1 MTNGDRERKRKHSE
15 AAPPAPSNQ
24 NQNQNKNPHRTHPTI
39 HRHHPTAPQLSRPSH
54 ASSGNP
60 YPNPHNRP
68 PPPHHHHPHT
78 QTTHDPRVLYGG
90 YVEYTSGESP
100 VPVRH
105 PLQGAHR
112 RHRSHQEGQTHGFD
126 QREVFDR
133 PGKRHRSQR
142 EYALDDIPSDGEL
155 SDTGADVGEVSFNAS
170 TSRLSQTFNTFN
182 AALAGLLAIVDAD
195 PEKSFPLL
203 DRTLGRE
210 RSSFVKTM
218 KAMELEGTLP
228 WLVKARA
235 PSPDTS
241 VAPSRVIQT
250 TSGLTLEQIK
260 PRIRSG
266 SHEPSGPTSRKV
278 SGASSVRSVSTTS
291 SVPPVP
297 FSSHTVETA
306 KRAKIWP
313 PELPPIKNDDIRKQV
328 FSHKSIVD
336 GASTMIGEAGLHN
349 ERLEFLGDSY
359 LGAIVTRYIFSRFP
373 NSREGAMTNIRSSI
387 VGNKNIHEWCVMYKL
402 EKHLITGEGKHSE
415 LVNRSKTLADLFEA
429 YIGGLLLDSGP
440 EVVDEWLKDLM
451 EPKMKEAVEQF
462 TKEKPLN
469 KAAKNQIS
477 SMVGGRNVDIRYEW
491 EGGGGGNQGGYHFT
505 IYFTGWGITNKILGK
520 GWGSNKTDA
529 SIRAAMNAL
538 DEGTALKE
546 VKRAK
551 QKWYEENPQSSGIPS
566 SSDSGVGMRS
576 ELP

>member
-1 MTNGDRERKRKHSE
+1 MTS
-15 AAPPAPSNQ
+15 SNQ
-24 NQNQNKNPHRTHPTI
+24 QH
-39 HRHHPTAPQLSRPSH
+39 HRHNYPPQTRGQHGTAAH
-54 ASSGNP
+54 
-60 YPNPHNRP
+60 
-68 PPPHHHHPHT
+68 PPHAPGHSHRYPPHQ
-78 QTTHDPRVLYGG
+78 QTDQDPRVLYGG

-100 VPVRH
+100 TPVRH
-105 PLQGAHR
+105 SFHPMQGHR
-112 RHRSHQEGQTHGFD
+112 RHRSHQEGPTRSFD
-126 QREVFDR
+126 QHEVFDR
-133 PGKRHRSQR
+133 PGKRHRSKR
-142 EYALDDIPSDGEL
+142 EYTLEEIPSDGEL
-155 SDTGADVGEVSFNAS
+155 SDTGADVGEVSFDSSADE
-170 TSRLSQTFNTFN
+170 LSQTFNTFN
-182 AALAGLLAIVDAD
+182 AALSSLLAVVDSK
-195 PEKSFPLL
+195 PNKSFPVL
-203 DRTLGRE
+203 DRVLGRE

-228 WLVKARA
+228 WLVKPRES
-235 PSPDTS
+235 SPDPNM
-241 VAPSRVIQT
+241 APSRVIRT
-250 TSGLTLEQIK
+250 TSGLTLEPVK
-260 PRIRSG
+260 PRTRSA
-266 SHEPSGPTSRKV
+266 SHEPGIASRKV
-278 SGASSVRSVSTTS
+278 SGASSVRSVSTSS

-297 FSSHTVETA
+297 FSTHTVEPV

-336 GASTMIGEAGLHN
+336 GASSMIGEAGLHN

-359 LGAIVTRYIFSRFP
+359 LGAIVTRYIFARFP
-373 NSREGAMTNIRSSI
+373 TFREGAMTNIRSSI
-387 VGNKNIHEWCVMYKL
+387 VGNKNIYEWCVMYQL
-402 EKHLITGEGKHSE
+402 DKHLITGEGKHSE
-415 LVNRSKTLADLFEA
+415 LINRSKTLADLFEA

-451 EPKMKEAVEQF
+451 EPRMKEAAEQYS
-462 TKEKPLN
+462 KEKPLN

-477 SMVGGRNVDIRYEW
+477 SMIGGKNVDIQYKW

-538 DEGTALKE
+538 DEGTALWE

-551 QKWYEENPQSSGIPS
+551 QKWYDENPQSSSQIS
-566 SSDSGVGMRS
+566 SSDSGIVIRN